1 MITAGD
7 ERLKTQGGNNN
18 AYCQGNTITWQHW
31 DPDAAKDAFFETTK
45 YLIELRKAHPV
56 LRPERF
62 THEEEATEEIN
73 QMLWFKGT
81 GKPMSVEED
90 WHNPERR
97 TMQRLSFHK
106 NPDGSL
112 DGMLLILNG
121 REASKLVT
129 LPENDLVQKYELLWD
144 SNSSRPNKELVQHLP
159 GSEIKVG
166 ATSTLL
172 LRVVTA

>member
-1 MITAGD
+1 M
-7 ERLKTQGGNNN
+7 
-18 AYCQGNTITWQHW
+18 
-31 DPDAAKDAFFETTK
+31 
-45 YLIELRKAHPV
+45 

-62 THEEEATEEIN
+62 THEEQATLETN
-73 QMLWFKGT
+73 QMLWFKGS

-129 LPENDLVQKYELLWD
+129 LPENELVEGYELLWD
-144 SNSSRPNKELVQHLP
+144 SSSPQPNKNLAQHLP
-159 GSEIKVG
+159 ASKIEVG

-172 LRVVTA
+172 LRVITA